1 MVSMTRST
9 AATMMMVLAALALM
23 IPTSALADPPEQTG
37 VVERAPYLSAW
48 LFSGD
53 GVIVVTGPALD
64 VGCPAGLPEFGEG
77 FPEPTATFVHT
88 PRGDTLIRVV
98 HTSEVRVF
106 DNAGI
111 SDALDWLFGYA
122 CPRVLSGEAGP
133 EPLASGEGRVRVNS
147 RVNADGVELGTVGVN
162 ARVTTADGR
171 RVHLDAH
178 GRIGPTLDDVN
189 YGG

>member
-23 IPTSALADPPEQTG
+23 IPTAARADPPEQTG

-48 LFSGD
+48 VFSGD

-77 FPEPTATFVHT
+77 FPEPIATFVHT
-88 PRGDTLIRVV
+88 PRGDTLVRVA

-111 SDALDWLFGYA
+111 DHPLDWLFGYA
-122 CPRVLSGEAGP
+122 CPQVLSGMTGP

-147 RVNADGVELGTVGVN
+147 RVDADGEEHGTVGVI
-162 ARVTTADGR
+162 AQVTTADGR
-171 RVHLDAH
+171 RVHLSAH
-178 GRIGPTLDDVN
+178 GGIDSSTDVVN